1 MNRLEAMIA
10 DQESVIEQSATL
22 AAEYEADAANADEDT
37 RIRLIAIVKALRQ
50 DEAIARSEVERL
62 KQMRTA
68 HAVS

>member
-10 DQESVIEQSATL
+10 YQESVIEQSAEL

-37 RIRLIAIVKALRQ
+37 RARLTAMAEALRQ

-62 KQMRTA
+62 RQMRAA